1 MLGESTEKK
10 SQTSPLQGFLLTQGI
25 LGKSKGAMLAGR
37 VSSLLK
43 VFWGESKGSMLA
55 RRVSSLLNVFLGED
69 KGDMLAR
76 MGFRPTQGIFG
87 EE

>member
-43 VFWGESKGSMLA
+43 VFWGESKGSML
-55 RRVSSLLNVFLGED
+55 S
-69 KGDMLAR
+69 MLAPYSR
-76 MGFRPTQGIFG
+76 YFG
-87 EE
+87 GRVRDPC